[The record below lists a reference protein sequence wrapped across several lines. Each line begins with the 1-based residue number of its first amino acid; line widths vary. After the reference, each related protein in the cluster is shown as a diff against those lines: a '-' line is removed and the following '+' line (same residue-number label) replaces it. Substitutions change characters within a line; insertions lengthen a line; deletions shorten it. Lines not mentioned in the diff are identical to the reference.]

1 MVTRPNRRPHVVS
14 DPVLDRRIE
23 EWSLEAVTAPTPA
36 EPAKKEA
43 ATVGFNFKMTP
54 SNHARLKR
62 LAAREGRS
70 LQNVL
75 NLIVWPAIA
84 EREREG

>member
-1 MVTRPNRRPHVVS
+1 MVTKPNPRRSHVK
-14 DPVLDRRIE
+14 DPELERRIE
-23 EWSLEAVTAPTPA
+23 EFSRQPLEAAPA
-36 EPAKKEA
+36 RKEA

-62 LAAREGRS
+62 LAEHEDRS
-70 LQNVL
+70 LQNML

-84 EREREG
+84 EREKGI